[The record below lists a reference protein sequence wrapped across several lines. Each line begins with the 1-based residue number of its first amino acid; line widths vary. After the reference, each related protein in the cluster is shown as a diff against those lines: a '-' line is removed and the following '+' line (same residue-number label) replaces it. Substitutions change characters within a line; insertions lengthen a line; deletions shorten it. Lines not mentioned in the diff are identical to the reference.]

1 MKIILLTSAILLA
14 SLIGAPAEA
23 RRADDNADK
32 NHGDRHYS
40 TQRKGSNHGSYKHRN
55 RNHHGSRHYK
65 SRHYG
70 HRHAQ
75 YKRYARYNHHNNYY
89 GHNGGYLLGGMVLGG
104 LINHAYHANTYH
116 HPTAV
121 VHTKEF
127 HTKVVHSPETIVNH
141 RYEYEDS
148 NATSTGNN
156 TSSTQDDG
164 TQELSTRL
172 LKDTEGRC
180 FAISRNEEGKEQL
193 IEVDRS
199 ICGN

>member
-1 MKIILLTSAILLA
+1 MKIILLTSAILMA

-23 RRADDNADK
+23 RRGDDSAHK

-40 TQRKGSNHGSYKHRN
+40 TQYKGSHHGSYKHRN
-55 RNHHGSRHYK
+55 RNHYGSRYYK

-70 HRHAQ
+70 HRHS
-75 YKRYARYNHHNNYY
+75 RYRGYSS
-89 GHNGGYLLGGMVLGG
+89 HNGGYLLGGMVLGG

-116 HPTAV
+116 HPTTV
-121 VHTKEF
+121 VHTK
-127 HTKVVHSPETIVNH
+127 VIHSPETIVKH

-148 NATSTGNN
+148 NSTN
-156 TSSTQDDG
+156 STQADG

-180 FAISRNEEGKEQL
+180 FAISRNDDGKEQL
-193 IEVDRS
+193 IEVDRL